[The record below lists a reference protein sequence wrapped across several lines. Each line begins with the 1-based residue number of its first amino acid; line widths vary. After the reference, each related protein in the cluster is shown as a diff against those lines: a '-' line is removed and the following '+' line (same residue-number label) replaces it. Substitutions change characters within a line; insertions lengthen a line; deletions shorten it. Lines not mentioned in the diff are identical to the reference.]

1 MTDPRRCGSQT
12 LTGGSCKI
20 ILRDGQERC
29 WQHKGTQCA
38 VCLAAM
44 GGQSVTRK
52 LDCGHEF
59 HERCLN
65 RWKLTC
71 QETPTCPMCR
81 EPFDAPTYKCRLI
94 IERSNDSLRNIT
106 DFETANIS
114 SIVEGFGMEFRE
126 LVPSQGRFLSDIHF
140 DIEPGEVLQTILREL
155 GLPAPPENF

>member
-1 MTDPRRCGSQT
+1 MADPRRCGSQT

-20 ILRDGQERC
+20 ILREGQERC
-29 WQHKGTQCA
+29 WQHRGTQCA
-38 VCLAAM
+38 VCLATM
-44 GGQSVTRK
+44 GGQSTTRK

-94 IERSNDSLRNIT
+94 IERSSDSLRNIT

-114 SIVEGFGMEFRE
+114 SIVDGFGIQFRD
-126 LVPSQGRFLSDIHF
+126 LVPNHGRFLSDIHF
-140 DIEPGEVLQTILREL
+140 DIEPGEILHNILREL
-155 GLPAPPENF
+155 GLPAPSENF